1 MEGMVKVQVL
11 RAACCVVG
19 ADGLTDPAERKI
31 VEMLAAEVGVGA
43 TSLEAMLQRA
53 ETEADYVKD
62 QFRVLKANPKET
74 MGTLFSVA
82 VADKSLDDQEL
93 VTLQKLAAKLDVSD
107 EQYGQWLV
115 QAREFAANQE

>member
-43 TSLEAMLQRA
+43 ASLEAMLQRA

>member
-11 RAACCVVG
+11 RAACCVAG

-43 TSLEAMLQRA
+43 ASLEAMLQRA